1 VRASPSW
8 PARVRRYVAWLFG
21 EDVSPDDVV
30 YDPVHVAI
38 VLVVVPAVSGILYW
52 LLWSLLVCEGGIFV
66 KIVPLFQV
74 LLTSKTWSD
83 FGYEGYPYKLGIF
96 EGWVVNVTAL
106 ALLML
111 ALAVLWKIFEKN
123 DGADGKTPPF

>member
-1 VRASPSW
+1 M
-8 PARVRRYVAWLFG
+8 AWLFG